1 MKRNEVTPI
10 MIKTSIMAI
19 KNSLDGFNCG
29 LDTAEEQK
37 VNWKIDLKKLPRRE
51 HTMTKG

>member
-1 MKRNEVTPI
+1 
-10 MIKTSIMAI
+10 MAI
-19 KNSLDGFNCG
+19 RNSLDGLNCG

-51 HTMTKG
+51 GQRDRRYKRKAKVPGKKNN

>member
-1 MKRNEVTPI
+1 MKRNQATPM

-19 KNSLDGFNCG
+19 RNSLDGLNCG

-51 HTMTKG
+51 HTVRKG